1 MGIKLKNKWRADI
14 LYIFKALLYNKIRI
28 RKGFEMNILLDL
40 YITFVKIGFM
50 TFGGGYAML
59 PILEREVVDKKKWA
73 TSEEI
78 LDYYAIGQSTP
89 GVIAINTATFCGYKM
104 GKNIGGVVA
113 SLGFITPS
121 IIIITMISSFLQNF
135 SHIAAVQHSFA
146 GIRIAVCSL
155 VLYSIIKMLR
165 KNANSIAKF
174 LVFLLTLLAI
184 TVFDVSPVVIVII
197 VAALGII
204 LGRVRNA

>member
-1 MGIKLKNKWRADI
+1 
-14 LYIFKALLYNKIRI
+14 
-28 RKGFEMNILLDL
+28 MNILLEL
-40 YITFVKIGFM
+40 YISFVKIGFM

-89 GVIAINTATFCGYKM
+89 GIIAINTATFCGYKKA
-104 GKNIGGVVA
+104 KNIGGVVA

-121 IIIITMISSFLQNF
+121 IIIITLISKFLENF
-135 SHIAAVQHSFA
+135 SHIAAIQHAFS
-146 GIRIAVCSL
+146 GIRIAVCAL
-155 VLYSIIKMLR
+155 VLYSVIKMLK
-165 KNANSIAKF
+165 KNANNFGKF
-174 LVFLLTLLAI
+174 SVFLLTFLAI
-184 TVFDVSPVVIVII
+184 AVFNLSPVII
-197 VAALGII
+197 VISVAILGII